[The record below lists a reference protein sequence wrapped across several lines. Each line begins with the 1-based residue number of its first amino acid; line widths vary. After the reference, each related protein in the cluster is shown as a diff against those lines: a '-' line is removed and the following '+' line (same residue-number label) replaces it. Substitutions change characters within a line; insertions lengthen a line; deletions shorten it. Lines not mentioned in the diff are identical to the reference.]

1 MKIEKK
7 LIEIPV
13 ELFKDLVI
21 EPCIEINEGIKIIT
35 PNEANCVMCIFE
47 LPKEKFI
54 EYDFVG
60 VQKFKVAMDLLNNIL
75 KRIKTKNVNINY
87 KDTKLIISDENN
99 KKSYDIAVMAD
110 EDSQRDIP
118 ELPLTTNFRMESTKL
133 QELFGDA
140 SVVGDACTLE
150 TTENALIINAGN
162 LNKHVSKTECETGNT
177 GDVAL
182 SLEYLLLFMNA
193 SKYFKDVL
201 FEFSTNGPCKLT
213 FENEDLK
220 IQFILAARVE

>member
-7 LIEIPV
+7 LIEIPI

-21 EPCIEINEGIKIIT
+21 EPCIEINEGIKIVT

-54 EYDFVG
+54 EYNFEG
-60 VQKFKVAMDLLNNIL
+60 VQKFKVAMDLFNNVL
-75 KRIKTKNVNINY
+75 KRIKTKNININY
-87 KDTKLIISDENN
+87 ENEKLIISDEQN
-99 KKSYDIAVMAD
+99 KKSYEIAAMVD
-110 EDSQRDIP
+110 EDTQREVP
-118 ELPLTTNFRMESTKL
+118 ELPITTSFKMKSAKL
-133 QELFGDA
+133 QEILGDA
-140 SVVGDACTLE
+140 SIVSTECTLE
-150 TTENALIINAGN
+150 TKENLLIINAGN
-162 LNKHVSKTECETGNT
+162 LNKHTSETECETESMGVI
-177 GDVAL
+177 GL

-193 SKYFKDVL
+193 SKYFKEVL
-201 FEFSTNGPCKLT
+201 FEFSTNSPCKLT